1 MTTTED
7 KVINGLFFGNGTASH
22 FWRIDGV
29 AERMNVKTPHSMY
42 VTTWQKWNK
51 NIIGANLVILE
62 MIASPDI
69 VKVCHDQGAKVIW
82 EADDAMLDS
91 YGRERKNLQAIEGE
105 HKNITMQVINEVD
118 AITVTTEILKNNYA
132 RFTDKPIYVLPNYVD
147 YDLYGTDDLMI
158 KRTTDEIRIGWF
170 GSQGHLEDLKMVI
183 PALKEVLAKYPN
195 VKLIYCGFGG
205 MSSDKKITE
214 IGWGEDVF
222 KELPREQREYYIGVR
237 EDYWPMK
244 HRTLDFDIGICPLID
259 DTFNWS
265 KSAIKWME
273 YGVLGKPAVVS
284 PILYG
289 DYVKDGVDALVAHTA
304 EDWVNHLSRL
314 IEDKKLRDTIGGNA
328 KARVEKDFN
337 LENHWTDFT
346 DVFEKVV
353 FG

>member
-29 AERMNVKTPHSMY
+29 AERMNVRTPHSMY

-147 YDLYGTDDLMI
+147 YDLYGKDDLLI

-183 PALKEVLAKYPN
+183 PALKEVLTKYPN

-222 KELPREQREYYIGVR
+222 RELPREQREFYIGVR

-259 DTFNWS
+259 DKFNWN

-273 YGVLGKPAVVS
+273 YGVLGNPAVVS
-284 PILYG
+284 PVLYG
-289 DYVKDGVDALVAHTA
+289 DYVKDGEDALVASNTEEWVKNLSMLV
-304 EDWVNHLSRL
+304 EDEQLR
-314 IEDKKLRDTIGGNA
+314 KKIGSNA

-337 LENHWTDFT
+337 LEDHWEDFI
-346 DVFEKVV
+346 DVFYKVL
-353 FG
+353 G